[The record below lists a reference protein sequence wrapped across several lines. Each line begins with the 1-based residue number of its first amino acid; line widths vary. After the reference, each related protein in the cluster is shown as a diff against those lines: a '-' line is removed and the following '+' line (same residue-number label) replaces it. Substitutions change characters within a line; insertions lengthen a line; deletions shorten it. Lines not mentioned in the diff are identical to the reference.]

1 MDIGSLLD
9 IAKDRFP
16 DKPAIISEG
25 NRYTYRQFKDRIQ
38 RLMGGLFVL
47 GVKKGDRVAALM
59 WNSSE
64 MMEVYLAAI
73 RLGAIFTPLNYRLKE
88 PELCHLLKDA
98 TPKVL
103 VADEQCQQLAGQ
115 ATACV
120 DNLQHLFSTTSK
132 PADGFKRYEDFIS
145 AHEPLDKKASIKADD
160 PCQLLY
166 TSGTTGR
173 PKGVV
178 LSHENISWN
187 TFNMIHVRRDR
198 SRDVSLLLG
207 PLFHAAAL
215 NSHFTA
221 RLALG
226 ATQIFMKKFDPE
238 RLMEAIQRERV
249 TVLPANPT
257 AFIMLMEHCSPGRYN
272 TTSVTTLSSGSDK
285 LPDQVKQNLL
295 DYFPQ
300 AKGVYDIYGI
310 TECGPCISCLSA
322 EDSMVKTACVG
333 FPLPFVQVRLVDEKD
348 NQVPPGHTGEVLVK
362 GPNVMKEY
370 YGKPAQ
376 TAKVFKNDWFYTGD
390 LARFDDEG
398 YLYIVDRKKDII
410 ISGGENVSA
419 REVEEALFTHSAIFR
434 AAVFGTPHPKWG
446 EQVTA
451 AVVLAKGHDISSE
464 QLITYLRAGLAGYKI
479 PRKIHFLESLP
490 ESGPGK
496 INKKRLK
503 EVLASHN
510 AK

>member
-1 MDIGSLLD
+1 
-9 IAKDRFP
+9 
-16 DKPAIISEG
+16 
-25 NRYTYRQFKDRIQ
+25 
-38 RLMGGLFVL
+38 
-47 GVKKGDRVAALM
+47 
-59 WNSSE
+59 
-64 MMEVYLAAI
+64 
-73 RLGAIFTPLNYRLKE
+73 
-88 PELCHLLKDA
+88 
-98 TPKVL
+98 
-103 VADEQCQQLAGQ
+103 
-115 ATACV
+115 
-120 DNLQHLFSTTSK
+120 
-132 PADGFKRYEDFIS
+132 
-145 AHEPLDKKASIKADD
+145 
-160 PCQLLY
+160 
-166 TSGTTGR
+166 
-173 PKGVV
+173 
-178 LSHENISWN
+178 
-187 TFNMIHVRRDR
+187 
-198 SRDVSLLLG
+198 
-207 PLFHAAAL
+207 
-215 NSHFTA
+215 
-221 RLALG
+221 
-226 ATQIFMKKFDPE
+226 
-238 RLMEAIQRERV
+238 
-249 TVLPANPT
+249 
-257 AFIMLMEHCSPGRYN
+257 
-272 TTSVTTLSSGSDK
+272 
-285 LPDQVKQNLL
+285 
-295 DYFPQ
+295 
-300 AKGVYDIYGI
+300 
-310 TECGPCISCLSA
+310 
-322 EDSMVKTACVG
+322 MVKTACVG

-348 NQVPPGHTGEVLVK
+348 NPVPPGHTGEVLVK

-419 REVEEALFTHSAIFR
+419 REVEEALFTHLAIFR

>member
-1 MDIGSLLD
+1 MDIGSFLD

-16 DKPAIISEG
+16 DKPAVISED
-25 NRYTYRQFKDRIQ
+25 NRYTYRQFKDRI
-38 RLMGGLFVL
+38 RCLMGGLSML

-88 PELCHLLKDA
+88 PELLYLLNDA

-103 VADEQCQQLAGQ
+103 VTDEHCQEIAGQ
-115 ATACV
+115 TATHI
-120 DNLQHLFSTTSK
+120 DKLGHLFSNASK

-145 AHEPLDKKASIKADD
+145 ANEPLDKKASIKADD

-178 LSHENISWN
+178 LSHENVSWN
-187 TFNMIHVRRDR
+187 TFNMIQIRRD
-198 SRDVSLLLG
+198 SPQDVSLLLG

-215 NSHFTA
+215 NSHFTT

-226 ATQIFMKKFDPE
+226 ATQVFMKKFDPE
-238 RLMEAIQRERV
+238 RLMEAVEKERV
-249 TVLPANPT
+249 TALPANPT
-257 AFIMLMEHCSPGRYN
+257 AFIMLMEHCPPGRYR
-272 TTSVTTLSSGSDK
+272 TDSISTLSSGSDK
-285 LPDQVKQNLL
+285 LPDQIKRNLL

-322 EDSMVKTACVG
+322 KDSLAKTACVG
-333 FPLPFVQVRLVDEKD
+333 FPLPFVQVRIVDESG
-348 NQVPPGHTGEVLVK
+348 NQLPPEHTGEVLVK
-362 GPNVMKEY
+362 GPNVMKGY

-376 TAKVFKNDWFYTGD
+376 TAEAIKNDWFYSGD
-390 LARFDDEG
+390 LARFDEEG
-398 YLYIVDRKKDII
+398 YLYLVDRKKDII
-410 ISGGENVSA
+410 VSGGENVSA
-419 REVEEALFTHSAIFR
+419 REVEEVLFTHSAISK

-446 EQVTA
+446 ELVTA
-451 AVVLAKGHDISSE
+451 AVVLVKGHDATPE
-464 QLITYLRAGLAGYKI
+464 QLESYLRAGLAGYKI
-479 PRKIHFLESLP
+479 PRKFHFLESLP

-503 EVLASHN
+503 EMLIPNDV
-510 AK
+510 K

>member
-9 IAKDRFP
+9 IANDRFP
-16 DKPAIISEG
+16 GKTAIISED

-38 RLMGGLFVL
+38 CLMGGLSTL

-59 WNSSE
+59 WNSPE

-73 RLGAIFTPLNYRLKE
+73 RLGAVFTPLNYRLKL
-88 PELCHLLKDA
+88 PELLYLLKNA
-98 TPKVL
+98 APKVL
-103 VADEQCQQLAGQ
+103 VSDEQCQHLAGEAAAQ
-115 ATACV
+115 V
-120 DNLQHLFSTTSK
+120 DDLGHLFTTATR
-132 PADGFKRYEDFIS
+132 PADGFKRYENFLS
-145 AHEPLDKKASIKADD
+145 AHEPFDLKASIKADD

-178 LSHENISWN
+178 LSHENVIWN
-187 TFNMIHVRRDR
+187 TFNMIHIRHDR
-198 SRDVSLLLG
+198 PQDVSLLIG

-226 ATQIFMKKFDPE
+226 ATQVFMKKFDPE
-238 RLMEAIQRERV
+238 RLMAAIQQENV
-249 TVLPANPT
+249 TALPANPT
-257 AFIMLMEHCSPGRYN
+257 AFIMLMEHCPPDRYR

-285 LPDQVKQNLL
+285 LPDQVKRDLL

-300 AKGVYDIYGI
+300 AKGVYDVYGI

-322 EDSMVKTACVG
+322 DDSMRKTACVG
-333 FPLPFVQVRLVDEKD
+333 FPLPFVQVQLVDEKD
-348 NQVPPGHTGEVLVK
+348 NPVPTGRTGEVLVK
-362 GPNVMKEY
+362 GPNVMNGY
-370 YGKPAQ
+370 YQKPVQ
-376 TAKVFKNDWFYTGD
+376 TAEAIKNDWFYSGD
-390 LARFDDEG
+390 LGRFDEDG
-398 YLYIVDRKKDII
+398 YLYLIDRKKDIVV
-410 ISGGENVSA
+410 SGGENVSA
-419 REVEEALFTHSAIFR
+419 REVEEALYTHSAISK

-451 AVVLAKGHDISSE
+451 AVVLAKGHDINAG
-464 QLITYLRAGLAGYKI
+464 QLQDYLRPSLAGYKI
-479 PRKIHFLESLP
+479 PRRIRILESMP

-496 INKKRLK
+496 INKIRLK
-503 EVLASHN
+503 EVLVSIN
-510 AK
+510 VK